1 MNINGKDISQITNY
15 FFVGVAGTGMSAIAQ
30 YLAGSGKQVSGSDRY
45 FNTNEASDIRQ
56 LLEQAQIN
64 CFAQDGSGID
74 SQTEL
79 VVVSTAVEKS
89 NVEYQKALDL
99 GIGIVERSDLLA
111 AISQTKKTIA
121 IAGTSGKSTTVAM
134 LFDVLLKTG
143 VDASLISGAGLVEL
157 QKQQK
162 LGNAYVGQSDWL
174 IIEAD
179 ESDGSL
185 VKYKADIGV
194 ILNIDKD
201 HKELDELEEIFA
213 TFDANTQGDLIV
225 NLSQARTAK
234 YSRNKAHDFAY
245 QQAEAG
251 FSASQYSQD
260 GFAIQFRVHETD
272 FHIPVI
278 GRFNMENALAAIAV
292 ASHIGI
298 SLPEIADALHNYQG
312 IYRRQ
317 QLLGHKH
324 GIAVIDDYAHNPVKL
339 ASVIRSC
346 QAITSR
352 VVVWFQP
359 HGFAPTRFLRHEF
372 VEEIHAAMR
381 PSDLI
386 IMSEIFYAGGTV
398 AKDISANDLITDLQ
412 AKGTQALFVENR
424 NDLVTQVS
432 RQLHTG
438 NLLLLTG
445 ARDPSLEVFA
455 KEVFEAL

>member
-1 MNINGKDISQITNY
+1 MNISGKEISEITNY
-15 FFVGVAGTGMSAIAQ
+15 FFVGVAGAGMSAIAQ
-30 YLAGSGKQVSGSDRY
+30 YLSGSGKQVSGSDRY
-45 FNTNEASDIRQ
+45 FNTNVASDIRQ

-74 SQTEL
+74 NQTEL

-99 GIGIVERSDLLA
+99 GIRIVERSDLLA

-143 VDASLISGAGLVEL
+143 VDASLISGAGLIEL

-201 HKELDELEEIFA
+201 HKELEELEQIFT
-213 TFDANTQGDLIV
+213 TFSDHTQNLIV

-245 QQAEAG
+245 QQAKAG
-251 FSASQYSQD
+251 FSASQYTQD
-260 GFAIQFRVHETD
+260 GFAIKFRVHETD

-292 ASHIGI
+292 ASRIGLQ
-298 SLPEIADALHNYQG
+298 LPQIAEALHSYQG

-324 GIAVIDDYAHNPVKL
+324 GIAIIDDYAHNPVKL

-381 PSDLI
+381 PSDRI

-412 AKGTQALFVENR
+412 AKGTKAFFVENR
-424 NDLVTQVS
+424 NDLIA
-432 RQLHTG
+432 QLHG
-438 NLLLLTG
+438 QLHSGDLLLLTG